1 MKNHH
6 ATINNAHPDTRLKI
20 DKRNAYHQAGHAVS
34 IYLGNREK
42 QLPDV
47 HFQVNIKRRKRV
59 RPQVDRYPC
68 THGNISAAIEGGRLI
83 QSLPLSFAG
92 STQGFSWF
100 QKKEYLRAFEADVT
114 NILTGA
120 LAEAKI
126 VALTNGEG
134 LNANF
139 VNLSALRFYGGS
151 SDIKVVTEYMEC
163 FMPHKAKR
171 AQKLIQL
178 FMAAISFINDIA
190 NWIKITS
197 LAEFIR
203 DRPIGTIP
211 CEDLISLLDSGDA
224 SSKTIAL
231 G

>member
-1 MKNHH
+1 MENNH
-6 ATINNAHPDTRLKI
+6 ATIDAHPDTRLKI
-20 DKRNAYHQAGHAVS
+20 DKRNAYHEAGHAAS

-47 HFQVNIKRRKRV
+47 HFQVNIKQRERV
-59 RPQVDRYPC
+59 RQQVDRYPR
-68 THGNISAAIEGGRLI
+68 THGNTSANVEGGRLI
-83 QSLPLSFAG
+83 QSLPLSFVG
-92 STQGFSWF
+92 SSLGFTWI
-100 QKKEYLRAFEADVT
+100 QKNAYQRAFEADVT
-114 NILTGA
+114 NILAGA

-134 LNANF
+134 FNTNF
-139 VNLSALRFYGGS
+139 VNLSTLRFYGGS

-163 FMPHKAKR
+163 FMPHKAER
-171 AQKLIQL
+171 AQKMIQL
-178 FMAAISFINDIA
+178 FMAAISFVNDIS

-203 DRPIGTIP
+203 DKPLGIIP
-211 CEDLISLLDSGDA
+211 CEDVISFLDLGYTP
-224 SSKTIAL
+224 SKATAL